1 MAQLSL
7 SKAWDET
14 RAIFARDGG
23 LLIAVAL
30 AMLVLPETVV
40 GLMTPG
46 GSSMTV
52 VGRCVWLVGALI
64 GIVGQIALVRLAL
77 GPSTTVGHAIGH
89 GARRFLPTLGS
100 LLILFACLAIIVMPL
115 MIVLMLAGVVT
126 VPVAGQQPP
135 PSFTF
140 VALFLALAS
149 LAFSVK
155 FMMVVPVAAAESAG
169 PLDIIKRSWRMTSG
183 NYWRLL
189 GFLLLLLV
197 AAIFLLAAAQF
208 VGGIVAQLIAGKI
221 APFSLGALILALLL
235 ALASASATTLFAVM
249 LARIY
254 LQLTGAAAAQAS
266 VPSSGI

>member
-7 SKAWDET
+7 SRAWDET

-126 VPVAGQQPP
+126 VPVAGQQTP

-140 VALFLALAS
+140 V
-149 LAFSVK
+149 
-155 FMMVVPVAAAESAG
+155 
-169 PLDIIKRSWRMTSG
+169 
-183 NYWRLL
+183 
-189 GFLLLLLV
+189 
-197 AAIFLLAAAQF
+197 AIFLLAAAQF

-235 ALASASATTLFAVM
+235 ALASASATTLFAV
-249 LARIY
+249 
-254 LQLTGAAAAQAS
+254 
-266 VPSSGI
+266 

>member
-1 MAQLSL
+1 MHCHTGRGFA
-7 SKAWDET
+7 A
-14 RAIFARDGG
+14 RGRNAIADPGRCTARD
-23 LLIAVAL
+23 
-30 AMLVLPETVV
+30 V
-40 GLMTPG
+40 GDQWRPRREG
-46 GSSMTV
+46 ARPSV
-52 VGRCVWLVGALI
+52 CWL
-64 GIVGQIALVRLAL
+64 R
-77 GPSTTVGHAIGH
+77 SH

-266 VPSSGI
+266 VPSSGT